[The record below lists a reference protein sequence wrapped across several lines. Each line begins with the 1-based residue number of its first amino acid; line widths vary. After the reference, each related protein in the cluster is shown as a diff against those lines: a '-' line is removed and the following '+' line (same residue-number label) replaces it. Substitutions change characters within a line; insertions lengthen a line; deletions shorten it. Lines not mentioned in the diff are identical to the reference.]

1 MEPVLSVSDLRV
13 EFDSRAVLSDINF
26 ELNPNETMA
35 IIGPNGAG
43 KTVLFRALLDLI
55 PHFGKVEWKK
65 GVRVGYVPQRLFV
78 DPDLPLTTAEFF
90 ALKGHKLHSVKE
102 ALSLVGFEDDK
113 EHQGHLE
120 EHILNNKIGVL
131 SGGELQRI
139 SIAWALSGN
148 PDVLLFDE
156 PTSGVDIS
164 AEETIYGHLRR
175 LQEKKKFA
183 ILLISHDLN
192 VVYRFANKVV
202 CLNKEMV
209 CYGPPL
215 DVLDKQ
221 SLQKLYGTD
230 IGVYQHGHQHNE

>member
-1 MEPVLSVSDLRV
+1 MEPILSVSDFGI
-13 EFDSRAVLSDINF
+13 EFGSLSILSAVNF

-43 KTVLFRALLDLI
+43 KTILFRALLGLI
-55 PHFGKVEWKK
+55 PHSGKIQWKK
-65 GVRVGYVPQRLFV
+65 GIKVGYVPQRLSV

-90 ALKGHKLHSVKE
+90 TLKGNKLHSIKE
-102 ALSLVGFEDDK
+102 ALSLVGFE
-113 EHQGHLE
+113 E
-120 EHILNNKIGVL
+120 EDILNKKIGIL

-221 SLQKLYGTD
+221 SLQKLYGSD
-230 IGVYQHGHQHNE
+230 IGIYQHGHKHDQ

>member
-1 MEPVLSVSDLRV
+1 MEPILSVSDLRV
-13 EFDSRAVLSDINF
+13 EFDSHSVLSAISF
-26 ELNPNETMA
+26 ELNSNETMA

-43 KTVLFRALLDLI
+43 KTVLFRALLGLI
-55 PHFGKVEWKK
+55 PHSGKIKWKK
-65 GVRVGYVPQRLFV
+65 GVKIGYVPQRLSV
-78 DPDLPLTTAEFF
+78 DPDLPLTTTEFF
-90 ALKGHKLHSVKE
+90 TLKGDKLHSVKE
-102 ALSLVGFEDDK
+102 ALSLVG
-113 EHQGHLE
+113 LE
-120 EHILNNKIGVL
+120 EHLLNKKIGIL
-131 SGGELQRI
+131 SGGELQRV

-148 PDVLLFDE
+148 PDILLFDE

-164 AEETIYGHLRR
+164 AEETIYGHLKK

-183 ILLISHDLN
+183 TLIISHDLN

-221 SLQKLYGTD
+221 SLQKLYGND
-230 IGVYQHGHQHNE
+230 IGVYQHGHKHDEH